1 MKHLLGRSSDE
12 SIANGSW
19 RSNHSLNP
27 YSLLV
32 SALCEMLQLVAAADR
47 PVRIVHVIDVAHAG
61 EEMEKCDST
70 TEAAEKNCAAAADE
84 HAASAE
90 AQVTFDRWSLRA
102 IVNNEGVLDS

>member
-47 PVRIVHVIDVAHAG
+47 PVRIVHVLDAAHRDD
-61 EEMEKCDST
+61 EMEKCDST
-70 TEAAEKNCAAAADE
+70 TETGEKNCDSVE
-84 HAASAE
+84 DDAASAE
-90 AQVTFDRWSLRA
+90 AQVAEFPLGSLGL
-102 IVNNEGVLDS
+102 IFFFFVGE